1 MNAVARGKQA
11 TKLPRI
17 IVRRA
22 RNYILNRAFRAIFL
36 ILIRVLQYNKHIMI
50 VFKSYIVRSKLER
63 AILVRV

>member
-1 MNAVARGKQA
+1 MNAVAKGKQA

-36 ILIRVLQYNKHIMI
+36 ILIRVLQKAYYDWYLNHT
-50 VFKSYIVRSKLER
+50 E
-63 AILVRV
+63 AN